1 MSEKKEKQT
10 KLYTFET
17 KQVGLDIDAYN
28 ILSAVKNQL
37 MQKHLR
43 NFTYSDVVRELDKRS
58 KEKIKW
64 MK

>member
-28 ILSAVKNQL
+28 ILSSIKNHL
-37 MQKHLR
+37 MQKHMR
-43 NFTYSDVVRELDKRS
+43 SFSYSDAVRELERRS
-58 KEKIKW
+58 KEKEK
-64 MK
+64 

>member
-58 KEKIKW
+58 KENKK
-64 MK
+64 